1 ADLPGFA
8 DFDGLAGLFLDMVDL
23 GSGGFGDNRPC
34 MTKMRMARAQARV
47 PMESRRAA
55 ATATLKQARRQID
68 GALSRDRGRLLGL
81 WSRWNARP
89 ADAPA
94 GEAFSRALQASVQ
107 ARETRAARLPAATV
121 ADGLP
126 IT

>member
-1 ADLPGFA
+1 MAMSMAGPLPLLAGDAAGTTAALCWAAAAGAADLPGFA

-94 GEAFSRALQASVQ
+94 
-107 ARETRAARLPAATV
+107 
-121 ADGLP
+121 
-126 IT
+126 